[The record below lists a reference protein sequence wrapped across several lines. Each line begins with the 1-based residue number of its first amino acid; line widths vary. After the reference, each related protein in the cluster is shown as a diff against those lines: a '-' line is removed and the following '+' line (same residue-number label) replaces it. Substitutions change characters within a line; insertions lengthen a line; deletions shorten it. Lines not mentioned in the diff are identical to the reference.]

1 MTVVGRTGGRAGG
14 APLAGPCQPV
24 YTAGGEGARHPGRYP
39 DLLRPSLDP
48 DSPAHFGQWRTV
60 PTAANRMPAVA
71 GYVRRPGT
79 TVFRAQVLDVLRV
92 RGDRIAQI
100 TSFEAHLFAAFG
112 LPLTLR

>member
-1 MTVVGRTGGRAGG
+1 
-14 APLAGPCQPV
+14 
-24 YTAGGEGARHPGRYP
+24 
-39 DLLRPSLDP
+39 
-48 DSPAHFGQWRTV
+48 
-60 PTAANRMPAVA
+60 MPAVA